1 MWRVGKLVLCVGYR
15 LQCSVL
21 FIPWTLNNIWID
33 YWTTLISRVTA
44 MLLIFLIH
52 KDQITPHDFWSPLIS
67 TPSWLLVPSHLYPP
81 PALPQKAT
89 VSFTMRECL
98 GPLSSLPPPP
108 SSERDSVLHHE
119 GVSWSP
125 LISTPPPFLRKRQCP
140 SPWGSV
146 LVPSHLYPPPPSSE
160 SDSVLHHEGVS
171 WSPLISTP
179 PPP

>member
-1 MWRVGKLVLCVGYR
+1 MWRVGELVLCVGYR

-67 TPSWLLVPSHLYPP
+67 TPSWLLVPS
-81 PALPQKAT
+81 
-89 VSFTMRECL
+89 
-98 GPLSSLPPPP
+98 
-108 SSERDSVLHHE
+108 
-119 GVSWSP
+119 
-125 LISTPPPFLRKRQCP
+125 IST
-140 SPWGSV
+140 
-146 LVPSHLYPPPPSSE
+146 PPPSSE

-171 WSPLISTP
+171 WCPWHGEVGCTPCIQQQVTSISLFVAYVALFCNLHIRIFLSCDLWFRYQMHKLGVNP
-179 PPP
+179 RYHQGSLSKDVRYSGS